1 MITNIKNIMEIAR
14 SRLWILRM
22 NKYEGENAGTPGK
35 RENYCRMREEKCE
48 SELAG
53 KILKKQPIW
62 REIKGPKSDEQITIT
77 R

>member
-1 MITNIKNIMEIAR
+1 MEIAR

-22 NKYEGENAGTPGK
+22 NKYEGENARKT
-35 RENYCRMREEKCE
+35 RELFK
-48 SELAG
+48 LAG

-62 REIKGPKSDEQITIT
+62 REIKIKGPKSDEQIKIT